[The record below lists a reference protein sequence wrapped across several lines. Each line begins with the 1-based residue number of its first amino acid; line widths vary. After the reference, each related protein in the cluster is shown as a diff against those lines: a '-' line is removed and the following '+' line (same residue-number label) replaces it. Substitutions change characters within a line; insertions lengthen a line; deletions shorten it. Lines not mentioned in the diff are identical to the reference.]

1 MKDRIIQIMRSAG
14 LSNADFADKIGIS
27 TSSLSHIFSGR
38 NNPSLDV
45 VKRIHK
51 SFPSI
56 SLNWILYGEGN
67 MYTSDTEKD
76 MSDRNDHATAD
87 DSPERTGGMPLFE
100 NAENPENTSSGQFY
114 FDFRKEKPSETP
126 VYAPKESE
134 KEVVRYIEKPAPKIT
149 EIRIFYDNGTFEVF
163 KPENK

>member
-1 MKDRIIQIMRSAG
+1 MKDRIIQIMRQTG
-14 LSNADFADKIGIS
+14 LSNAEFAEKIGIS

-51 SFPSI
+51 SFPEI
-56 SLNWILYGEGN
+56 SLNWIMYGEGN
-67 MYTSDTEKD
+67 MYATDSGRNGDTSQSSYD
-76 MSDRNDHATAD
+76 NAL
-87 DSPERTGGMPLFE
+87 ERENMPLFE
-100 NAENPENTSSGQFY
+100 NAENPENTGSGQFY

-126 VYAPKESE
+126 VYQPQSTE
-134 KEVVRYIEKPAPKIT
+134 KEVIKYIEKPQPKIT

>member
-1 MKDRIIQIMRSAG
+1 MRQTG
-14 LSNADFADKIGIS
+14 LSNAEFAEKIGIS

-51 SFPSI
+51 SFPEI
-56 SLNWILYGEGN
+56 SLNWIMYGEGN
-67 MYTSDTEKD
+67 MY
-76 MSDRNDHATAD
+76 AAD
-87 DSPERTGGMPLFE
+87 GDIPQNRHDNAPKKVAMPLFE
-100 NAENPENTSSGQFY
+100 NAENPENQDSGQFY
-114 FDFRKEKPSETP
+114 FDFRKENPSETP
-126 VYAPKESE
+126 VHHTQNTE
-134 KEVVRYIEKPAPKIT
+134 KEVIKYIEKPQPKIT

>member
-1 MKDRIIQIMRSAG
+1 MKDRIIQIMRQTG
-14 LSNADFADKIGIS
+14 LSNAEFAEKIGIS

-51 SFPSI
+51 SFPEI
-56 SLNWILYGEGN
+56 SLNWIMYGEGN
-67 MYTSDTEKD
+67 MYATDSGRNGDTSQSSYD
-76 MSDRNDHATAD
+76 NAL
-87 DSPERTGGMPLFE
+87 ERENMPLFE
-100 NAENPENTSSGQFY
+100 NAENPENTGSGQFY
-114 FDFRKEKPSETP
+114 FDFRKEKSSETP
-126 VYAPKESE
+126 VYQPQSTE
-134 KEVVRYIEKPAPKIT
+134 KEVIKYIEKPQPKIT

>member
-1 MKDRIIQIMRSAG
+1 MRQTG
-14 LSNADFADKIGIS
+14 LSNAEFAEKIGIS

-51 SFPSI
+51 SFPEI
-56 SLNWILYGEGN
+56 SLNWIMYGEGN
-67 MYTSDTEKD
+67 MYATDSGRNGDTSQSSYD
-76 MSDRNDHATAD
+76 NAL
-87 DSPERTGGMPLFE
+87 ERENMPLFE
-100 NAENPENTSSGQFY
+100 NAENPENTGSGQFY

-126 VYAPKESE
+126 VYQPQSTE
-134 KEVVRYIEKPAPKIT
+134 KEVIKYIEKPQPKIT

>member
-1 MKDRIIQIMRSAG
+1 MKDRIIQIMRQTG
-14 LSNADFADKIGIS
+14 LSNAEFAEKIGIS

-51 SFPSI
+51 SFPEI
-56 SLNWILYGEGN
+56 SLNWIMYGEGN
-67 MYTSDTEKD
+67 MYAAY
-76 MSDRNDHATAD
+76 SDRNGDTSQNSYDNA
-87 DSPERTGGMPLFE
+87 PEKENMPLFE
-100 NAENPENTSSGQFY
+100 NAENPENTGSGQFY

-126 VYAPKESE
+126 VYQPQSTE
-134 KEVVRYIEKPAPKIT
+134 KEVIKYIEKPQPKIT

>member
-14 LSNADFADKIGIS
+14 LSNADFAEKIGIS

-56 SLNWILYGEGN
+56 SLNWILYGEGS
-67 MYTSDTEKD
+67 MYTTDTGKNATE
-76 MSDRNDHATAD
+76 RNDYV
-87 DSPERTGGMPLFE
+87 PVNENQEKIGNMPLFE
-100 NAENPENTSSGQFY
+100 NSENPQNTDNGQFY
-114 FDFRKEKPSETP
+114 FDFRKEKPLETP
-126 VYAPKESE
+126 ANVHKTSE
-134 KEVVRYIEKPAPKIT
+134 KEQVRYIEKPTPKIT

-163 KPENK
+163 KPDNK

>member
-1 MKDRIIQIMRSAG
+1 MKDRIIQIMRQTG
-14 LSNADFADKIGIS
+14 LSNAEFAEKIGIS

-51 SFPSI
+51 SFPEI
-56 SLNWILYGEGN
+56 SLNWIMYGEGN
-67 MYTSDTEKD
+67 MYATDSGRNGDTSQSSYD
-76 MSDRNDHATAD
+76 NAL
-87 DSPERTGGMPLFE
+87 ERENMPLFE
-100 NAENPENTSSGQFY
+100 NAENPENTGSGQFY

-126 VYAPKESE
+126 VYQPQSTE
-134 KEVVRYIEKPAPKIT
+134 KEVIKYIEKPQPKIT
-149 EIRIFYDNGTFEVF
+149 EIRIFYNNGTFEVF

>member
-1 MKDRIIQIMRSAG
+1 MKDRIIQIMRQTG
-14 LSNADFADKIGIS
+14 LSNAEFAEKIGIS

-51 SFPSI
+51 SFPEI
-56 SLNWILYGEGN
+56 SLNWIMYGEGN
-67 MYTSDTEKD
+67 MYATDSGKNGDTSQSSYDNTPEKE
-76 MSDRNDHATAD
+76 N
-87 DSPERTGGMPLFE
+87 MPLFE
-100 NAENPENTSSGQFY
+100 NAENPENAGSGQFY
-114 FDFRKEKPSETP
+114 FDFRKEKPSEAS
-126 VYAPKESE
+126 VYQPQGTE
-134 KEVVRYIEKPAPKIT
+134 KEVIKYIEKPQPKIT

>member
-1 MKDRIIQIMRSAG
+1 MKDRIIQIMRQTG
-14 LSNADFADKIGIS
+14 LSNAEFAEKIGIS

-51 SFPSI
+51 SFPEI
-56 SLNWILYGEGN
+56 SLNWIMYGEGN
-67 MYTSDTEKD
+67 MYATDSGRNGDTSQNSYDNAPEKE
-76 MSDRNDHATAD
+76 N
-87 DSPERTGGMPLFE
+87 MPLFE
-100 NAENPENTSSGQFY
+100 NAENPENTGSGQFY
-114 FDFRKEKPSETP
+114 FDFRKEKPSEAP
-126 VYAPKESE
+126 VYQPQGAE
-134 KEVVRYIEKPAPKIT
+134 KEVIKYIEKPQPKIT

>member
-1 MKDRIIQIMRSAG
+1 MKDRIIQIMRQTG
-14 LSNADFADKIGIS
+14 LSNAEFAEKIGIS

-51 SFPSI
+51 SFPEI
-56 SLNWILYGEGN
+56 SLNWIMYGEGN
-67 MYTSDTEKD
+67 MYATDSGRNGDTSQSSYDNAPEKE
-76 MSDRNDHATAD
+76 N
-87 DSPERTGGMPLFE
+87 MPLFE
-100 NAENPENTSSGQFY
+100 NAENPENTGSGQFY

-126 VYAPKESE
+126 VYQPQSTE
-134 KEVVRYIEKPAPKIT
+134 KEVIKYIEKPQPKIT

>member
-1 MKDRIIQIMRSAG
+1 MKDRIIQIMRQTG
-14 LSNADFADKIGIS
+14 LSNAEFAEKIGIS

-51 SFPSI
+51 SFPEI
-56 SLNWILYGEGN
+56 SLNWIMYGEGN
-67 MYTSDTEKD
+67 MYATDSGRNGDTSLNIYDKAPEKE
-76 MSDRNDHATAD
+76 N
-87 DSPERTGGMPLFE
+87 MPLFE
-100 NAENPENTSSGQFY
+100 NAENPENTGSGQFY

-126 VYAPKESE
+126 VYQPQSTE
-134 KEVVRYIEKPAPKIT
+134 KEVIKYIEKPQPKIT

>member
-1 MKDRIIQIMRSAG
+1 MKDRIIQIMRQTG
-14 LSNADFADKIGIS
+14 LSNAEFAEKIGIS

-51 SFPSI
+51 SFPEI
-56 SLNWILYGEGN
+56 SLNWIMYGEGN
-67 MYTSDTEKD
+67 MYATDSGRNGDTSQSSYD
-76 MSDRNDHATAD
+76 NAL
-87 DSPERTGGMPLFE
+87 ERENMPLFE
-100 NAENPENTSSGQFY
+100 NAENPENTGSGQFY
-114 FDFRKEKPSETP
+114 FDFRKEKPSEAS
-126 VYAPKESE
+126 VYQPQDAE
-134 KEVVRYIEKPAPKIT
+134 KEVIKYIEKPQPKIT

>member
-14 LSNADFADKIGIS
+14 LSNADFAEKIGIS

-38 NNPSLDV
+38 NNPSLDM
-45 VKRIHK
+45 VKRLHK
-51 SFPSI
+51 SFPDI
-56 SLNWILYGEGN
+56 SLNWIMYGEGS
-67 MYTSDTEKD
+67 MYTNETGNGTTDSNISCQT
-76 MSDRNDHATAD
+76 D
-87 DSPERTGGMPLFE
+87 DVQESTGGMPLFE
-100 NAENPENTSSGQFY
+100 NSENPENAGRGQFY

-126 VYAPKESE
+126 AYTPKEAE

-163 KPENK
+163 KPDNK

>member
-1 MKDRIIQIMRSAG
+1 MKDRIIQIMRQTG
-14 LSNADFADKIGIS
+14 LSNAEFAEKIGIS

-38 NNPSLDV
+38 NNPSLAV

-51 SFPSI
+51 SFPEI
-56 SLNWILYGEGN
+56 SLNWIMYGEGN
-67 MYTSDTEKD
+67 MYATDSGRNGDTSQSSYD
-76 MSDRNDHATAD
+76 NAL
-87 DSPERTGGMPLFE
+87 ERENMPLFE
-100 NAENPENTSSGQFY
+100 NAENPENTGCGQFY

-126 VYAPKESE
+126 VYQPQSTE
-134 KEVVRYIEKPAPKIT
+134 KEVIKYIEKPQPKIT

>member
-51 SFPSI
+51 AFPSLN
-56 SLNWILYGEGN
+56 LNWILYGEGN
-67 MYTSDTEKD
+67 MYINDAESDTPIK
-76 MSDRNDHATAD
+76 NVYD
-87 DSPERTGGMPLFE
+87 DSSDFNQDNNLPMIESD
-100 NAENPENTSSGQFY
+100 ENPENTGNRQFY
-114 FDFRKEKPSETP
+114 IDFRKEKPSETP
-126 VYAPKESE
+126 VNMHKETE
-134 KEVVRYIEKPAPKIT
+134 KEQVRYIEKPAPKIT

-163 KPENK
+163 KPDSK

>member
-1 MKDRIIQIMRSAG
+1 MKDRIIQIMRQTG
-14 LSNADFADKIGIS
+14 LSNAEFAEKIGIS

-51 SFPSI
+51 SFPEI
-56 SLNWILYGEGN
+56 SLNWIMYGEGN
-67 MYTSDTEKD
+67 MYATDSGRNGDTSQSSYD
-76 MSDRNDHATAD
+76 NAL
-87 DSPERTGGMPLFE
+87 ERENMPLFE
-100 NAENPENTSSGQFY
+100 NAENPENTGSGQFY

-126 VYAPKESE
+126 VYQPQSTE
-134 KEVVRYIEKPAPKIT
+134 KEVIKYIEKLQPKIT

-163 KPENK
+163 KPENR